1 MINTGKQLA
10 AAAKIVAQDYKT
22 IYALGTFG
30 WTMTAGNKARAIK
43 VSGNGKRADKIN
55 AATADIFAFDCVG
68 LVKGLLWGWNGSK
81 AKSYGGATYQ
91 SNNVP
96 DWSANAMIKV
106 CKDVSTNFQALC
118 VGEYLWMDGHCGIYI
133 GGGLAVECTPA
144 WNNCVQITAVGNIAE
159 KSGYPTRTWEKH
171 GKLPYVKYEAQEAAT
186 AQETTEEET
195 VMVNAKKLKKGCK
208 GAAVKALQALLI
220 CYGYSCGKYGVDGDF
235 GSGTLAAVRSY
246 QADKGLTVDGI
257 VGKAT
262 WGKLLGV

>member
-1 MINTGKQLA
+1 MIETGKQLA
-10 AAAKIVAQDYKT
+10 AAAQIIAQDYKT

-43 VSGNGKRADKIN
+43 VRGNRKRVDKLN
-55 AATADIFAFDCVG
+55 AATADTFAFDCVG

-81 AKSYGGATYQ
+81 AKSYGGAEYR
-91 SNNVP
+91 SNGVP
-96 DWSANAMIKV
+96 DWNANAMIKV
-106 CKDVSTNFQALC
+106 CKDVSTDFQPLH

-144 WNNCVQITAVGNIAE
+144 WNNCVQITAVGNIG
-159 KSGYPTRTWEKH
+159 KKYGYPTRIWAKH
-171 GKLPYVKYEAQEAAT
+171 GKLPYIKYEAEEVPT
-186 AQETTEEET
+186 AQETIKEDT
-195 VMVNAKKLKKGCK
+195 VMVNVKKVKRGSK

-220 CYGYSCGKYGVDGDF
+220 AYGYYCGKYGVDGDF

-246 QADKGLTVDGI
+246 QADKGLAVDGI

-262 WGKLLGV
+262 WGKLLGM